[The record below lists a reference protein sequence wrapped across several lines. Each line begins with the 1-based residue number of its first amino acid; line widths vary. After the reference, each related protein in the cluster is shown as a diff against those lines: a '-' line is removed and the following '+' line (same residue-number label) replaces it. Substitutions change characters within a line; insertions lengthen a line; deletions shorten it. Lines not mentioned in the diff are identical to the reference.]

1 MCAYIYIVIIIFF
14 SNLPL
19 FQTLVKA
26 VIMLR
31 NKDLV
36 SATAV
41 LQLFFKLL
49 RCEDKLLRKT
59 IYQYVVSDIKNINS
73 KHKNARLNSA
83 LQTYMFTML
92 QENNGVTV
100 KTALDIMIELY
111 KRNIWNDAKTVNVIT
126 TACFSK
132 ITKVMVA
139 AIKFFLGKLKL
150 VETLNVLFC
159 TEYKSTFSFSPS
171 EFYDA
176 LPCFDI

>member
-1 MCAYIYIVIIIFF
+1 
-14 SNLPL
+14 
-19 FQTLVKA
+19 
-26 VIMLR
+26 MLR
-31 NKDLV
+31 NKDLI

-83 LQTYMFTML
+83 LQTYMFSML

-139 AIKFFLGKLKL
+139 AIKFFLGNRRK
-150 VETLNVLFC
+150 TLCGSLYF
-159 TEYKSTFSFSPS
+159 FSYFQILEKKVCCKQPHLCSR
-171 EFYDA
+171 
-176 LPCFDI
+176 I